1 MSVNVV
7 DKSTGNVIR
16 VAGNASDSGIGN
28 LDSLTTRNKSS
39 LVAAIN
45 EVNSTDGDSI
55 FEGTQ
60 QEWSDLSTAEKTA
73 YDFAAITDDYTP
85 GSIGNLNS
93 LTTTDKSSV
102 VGAINELNS
111 DKKDEYTTITYA
123 QWQALTPAQQAA
135 KDYYI
140 SDYPS
145 SAITAG
151 NVSYNNS
158 SSGMSANN
166 VQSAV
171 DELNGELSALKS
183 GLTNAS
189 SAIEELQAY
198 TGYSSPDIIGVEVDY
213 VNKSFRRLGAAVGKN
228 GGSDFDAF
236 PMFGGRRRCNVAD
249 DGTISKYYGDTGYA
263 EDGSNGQ
270 VMVYQP
276 KFYYKVVPLKLEKQ
290 STGKGYHIRKAAYY
304 VTATPMKGFR
314 VHPAFV
320 NASGNEVD
328 YILVGASKGCI
339 YDVSE
344 SAYILD
350 DAQVMDNTADKF
362 SSIFGVKP
370 ASGLSQDL
378 TRPKIEQMCQNRGAN
393 WHELNVQ
400 MASMT
405 QLLMLIEYGKF
416 DMQRAIGKGVVDIT
430 DNGSYN
436 CGATSGSTSALGNA
450 SGRAISTT
458 IVTNTSTTYTDDGK
472 TSVTYRGEEDPY
484 GDIWEFV
491 MGMNIYGNGSMNG
504 GEPYICSDYNYA
516 ESKNTD
522 NYKGAGFTVANSD
535 GYVNAWGYGSEDFD
549 WLFIA
554 SEVGGSDAL
563 PVGDYL
569 WKNEN
574 LNGYRIAMLGASW
587 AVAWAAG
594 GFGWYLDGGAD
605 ARFRDIAGRLAYIP
619 A

>member
-1 MSVNVV
+1 MANLTKPVILDETGQAIASAI
-7 DKSTGNVIR
+7 STLGATN
-16 VAGNASDSGIGN
+16 IGN
-28 LDSLTTRNKSS
+28 LS
-39 LVAAIN
+39 
-45 EVNSTDGDSI
+45 
-55 FEGTQ
+55 
-60 QEWSDLSTAEKTA
+60 
-73 YDFAAITDDYTP
+73 
-85 GSIGNLNS
+85 S
-93 LTTTDKSSV
+93 LTTTDKTSLVGAVNEVNSNKQNTTDNNLETTNKTVVGGINELKTAIGEIKDGTTIDSFADVETALADKQDVTDNALQTTDKTV
-102 VGAINELNS
+102 VGAVNE
-111 DKKDEYTTITYA
+111 IR
-123 QWQALTPAQQAA
+123 
-135 KDYYI
+135 
-140 SDYPS
+140 
-145 SAITAG
+145 
-151 NVSYNNS
+151 
-158 SSGMSANN
+158 
-166 VQSAV
+166 
-171 DELNGELSALKS
+171 S
-183 GLTNAS
+183 GLINLETDV
-189 SAIEELQAY
+189 EELQAY
-198 TGYSSPDIIGVEVDY
+198 TGYSTTDIIGIEVDY

-228 GGSDFDAF
+228 GGSDFDSF
-236 PMFGGRRRCNVAD
+236 SMFGGRRRCNVAD

-263 EDGSNGQ
+263 EDGSSGQ

-304 VTATPMKGFR
+304 VTATPMKGFK

-344 SAYILD
+344 STYILD

-370 ASGLSQDL
+370 ASGLTQDL
-378 TRPKIEQMCQNRGAN
+378 TRPKIEQMCQNRGTN

-430 DNGSYN
+430 DNSSYN
-436 CGATSGSTSALGNA
+436 CGATSGSTAALGNA
-450 SGRAISTT
+450 SGRATSTT
-458 IVTNTSTTYTDDGK
+458 IVTNTSTTYTDNGK

-484 GDIWEFV
+484 GDMWEFV

-516 ESKNTD
+516 ESKNTG

-569 WKNEN
+569 WKTAN
-574 LNGYRIAMLGASW
+574 LNGYRIALVGAGW
-587 AVAWAAG
+587 GFAWGAG
-594 GFGWYLDGGAD
+594 GFGWYLISGVGA
-605 ARFRDIAGRLAYIP
+605 RSRDVAGRLAYIP